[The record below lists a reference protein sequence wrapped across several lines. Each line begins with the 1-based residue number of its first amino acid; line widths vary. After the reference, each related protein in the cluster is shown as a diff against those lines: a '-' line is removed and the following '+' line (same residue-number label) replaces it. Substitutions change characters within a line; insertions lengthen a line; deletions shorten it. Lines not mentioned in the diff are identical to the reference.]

1 MQQAYFK
8 TVLLFE
14 EVARTLRDIDCFLS
28 RSGFRILVG
37 RSADEITGFIER
49 ESPDLLVID
58 YESGGLKGDEFCRH
72 LRETSPPART
82 LPVLIVGPGGQP
94 EIAERCRKAGCDQFV
109 PSPVVPNT
117 LLQAIAACLG
127 IQFRIHARVPAV
139 ISVSLGRIV
148 SEFLGYS
155 KDLSV
160 GGILLESSTDFP
172 VDRMLN
178 LRLFLQERERPIVT
192 RASVR
197 RVEPITERAAEE
209 EEQYLLGMKFHKLD
223 PRSAHRLEQYIQSRS
238 EE

>member
-14 EVARTLRDIDCFLS
+14 EAARTLRDVDCFLS

-37 RSADEITGFIER
+37 RSADEMTGFIER

-58 YESGGLKGDEFCRH
+58 YESGGLKGDEFCRQ
-72 LRETSPPART
+72 LRENSASART
-82 LPVLIVGPGGQP
+82 LPVLIIGPADRP
-94 EIAERCRKAGCDQFV
+94 EIAERCRKAGCDQFI
-109 PSPVVPNT
+109 PSPVTPNT
-117 LLQAIAACLG
+117 LLKVIAACLG

-139 ISVSLGRIV
+139 ISISLGRIV

-155 KDLSV
+155 KDLSL
-160 GGILLESSTDFP
+160 GGILLESSIDFA
-172 VDRMLN
+172 VDRMLH

-197 RVEPITERAAEE
+197 RVEPIAE
-209 EEQYLLGMKFHKLD
+209 EEQYLLGMKFHNLD
-223 PRSAHRLEQYIQSRS
+223 PRSADRLEQYIQSRS
-238 EE
+238 ED